1 MDRLEFLPV
10 MLSSYLEPRLEAEGL
25 DLESFREL
33 LVRLLNYGVLCRGE
47 SQVEQQLYDRY
58 LRIAPLIEE
67 YLELIGVRVL
77 HDARFEYLRLYP
89 PGSRIPGMDEAEDQ
103 AYSGS
108 LRSRL
113 SQAEVALLLVLR
125 VQYDKALRE
134 GELDEQGYVSES
146 MESLG
151 IAMKSLLGRALP
163 DKLTERKRL
172 FHRLRQLRL
181 IDYRQDQD
189 IDSGEAWLRIHPM
202 IVGFVSDQAL
212 AALEQGGGLSTD
224 EGEAATE
231 AEDVS

>member
-1 MDRLEFLPV
+1 

-25 DLESFREL
+25 DLEAFREL
-33 LVRLLNYGVLCRGE
+33 LIRLLNYGVLCRGE

-67 YLELIGVRVL
+67 YLGLIGVRVL

-89 PGSRIPGMDEAEDQ
+89 PGSQIPGMDEAEDQ

-113 SQAEVALLLVLR
+113 SQTEVALLLVLR

-134 GELDEQGYVSES
+134 GQLDEQGYVSES

-212 AALEQGGGLSTD
+212 AALEQGGGLSA
-224 EGEAATE
+224 EGEAAAE

>member
-1 MDRLEFLPV
+1 
-10 MLSSYLEPRLEAEGL
+10 MLSNYLEPRLEAEGV

-33 LVRLLNYGVLCRGE
+33 LIRLLNYGVLCRSE

-67 YLELIGVRVL
+67 YLGLIGVRVL
-77 HDARFEYLRLYP
+77 HDTRFEYLRLYP
-89 PGSRIPGMDEAEDQ
+89 PGSQIPGMDEAEDQ

-113 SQAEVALLLVLR
+113 SQTEVALLLVLR

-134 GELDEQGYVSES
+134 GQLDEQGYVSES

-212 AALEQGGGLSTD
+212 AALEQGGGLSP
-224 EGEAATE
+224 EAGEAATE